1 MGLRG
6 TMAMLFRC
14 LLSSPKTEDT
24 MTSHLRHG
32 AVMLMLLGSL
42 GVAAAQTTSTS
53 SLSPKAAP
61 TVKDISPEQRTVIYA
76 TVTKEKRPPLKTD
89 GTVAVGSELP
99 ASVELYT
106 LPDSLLTT
114 IPATKEYKYA
124 MWNSQVVLVDPTS
137 MKVVE
142 LIRQ

>member
-1 MGLRG
+1 
-6 TMAMLFRC
+6 
-14 LLSSPKTEDT
+14 

-42 GVAAAQTTSTS
+42 GVAVAQTTSTS
-53 SLSPKAAP
+53 STSP
-61 TVKDISPEQRTVIYA
+61 TVKDITQDQRTMIYSA
-76 TVTKEKRPPLKTD
+76 VTKEKRPPLKVEA
-89 GTVAVGSELP
+89 TVAVGSELP
-99 ASVELYT
+99 ASIELYSF
-106 LPDSLLTT
+106 PDSLLTT

-124 MWNSQVVLVDPTS
+124 MWNNLVVLVDPTS